1 MQSLIT
7 YSHRPGGFGTDPP
20 AVAFSHCHIKSKQ
33 DRWQCP
39 GISWGC
45 ECLRKGRAA
54 RDGQNKTFQTQTSI
68 YWCTASVTLILLDVI
83 KNVSLGREG
92 KAAWNQSH
100 LVLIKTRLG
109 ALIHIL
115 SCEFN
120 YFPDN
125 KQKQITLFCLFCL
138 QTWQNKAYKQLLL
151 QRPKKKKNAACCC
164 TLCEKW
170 LHHAKQSHYWQT
182 KVSRA
187 LPLVFL
193 VGSVC
198 WDAVNQIR
206 TPSREVDAGRQ
217 AFAE

>member
-20 AVAFSHCHIKSKQ
+20 AVAFSHCHITSKQ

-138 QTWQNKAYKQLLL
+138 QTWQNNSIQTASSAKT
-151 QRPKKKKNAACCC
+151 KKKKKMLLAVVPSVKNGCIMLNSLI
-164 TLCEKW
+164 TGKRRSVVPF
-170 LHHAKQSHYWQT
+170 HSY
-182 KVSRA
+182 
-187 LPLVFL
+187 FL
-193 VGSVC
+193 LARSVEM
-198 WDAVNQIR
+198 Q
-206 TPSREVDAGRQ
+206 
-217 AFAE
+217 

>member
-1 MQSLIT
+1 MHSL
-7 YSHRPGGFGTDPP
+7 SNFHP
-20 AVAFSHCHIKSKQ
+20 S
-33 DRWQCP
+33 
-39 GISWGC
+39 GC
-45 ECLRKGRAA
+45 
-54 RDGQNKTFQTQTSI
+54 D
-68 YWCTASVTLILLDVI
+68 

-100 LVLIKTRLG
+100 LVLIKTHLG

-125 KQKQITLFCLFCL
+125 KQKQIMLFCLFSL

-151 QRPKKKKNAACCC
+151 QRQKKKKKKMLLAAVP
-164 TLCEKW
+164 LCEKW

-206 TPSREVDAGRQ
+206 TPSREVEAGRQ